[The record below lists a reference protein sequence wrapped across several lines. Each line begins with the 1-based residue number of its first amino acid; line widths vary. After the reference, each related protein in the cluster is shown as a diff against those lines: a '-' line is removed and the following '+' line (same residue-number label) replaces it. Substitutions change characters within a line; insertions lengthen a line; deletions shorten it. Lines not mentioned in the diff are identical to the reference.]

1 MPSTVLHFRRSN
13 LAIARLPEMAAASGI
28 AAAGF
33 TRSHHFG
40 VAGRHVERLA
50 EAGLVALAF
59 GNTPK
64 AMAPWGG
71 KQPLYGTN
79 PIAFAAP
86 HRGQPPIV
94 VDMALSQVARGKILT
109 AAQKGE
115 AIPEGWAVD
124 ENGQP
129 TTDAA
134 AALKGALQPIGG
146 AKGAALALMVEVLAV
161 ALTGARF
168 GFEASSFFDADGPPP
183 GVGQFLIAIDPGAF
197 GGADVFAD
205 RMAALAGMI
214 EGDGDARLPGSR
226 RIALR
231 EKAAREGVTVDSKLL
246 AEVRALAGV
255 RWCQTEGPDT
265 IVALLPADLEGGE
278 PDFGI
283 LGRGRLDIV
292 RTGAVEDIDRH
303 AGDRHIGLGPIGH
316 VGALDRER
324 AVDPHAQ
331 NPVALL
337 GCVEHN
343 FLLELHPLS
352 TRKLEA
358 FAFGRERARSAILRN
373 ANGCPAD
380 GLGAPCEPREEFV
393 TLLACVRTADAR

>member
-1 MPSTVLHFRRSN
+1 MDQATIEAAELEALIAAALVACNTSEGNARSVARALAQAEIDGQKGHGLSRVPSYSAQARAGKVDGQATPQVRQTRPGSLMIDVGNGFAFPAFD
-13 LAIARLPEMAAASGI
+13 LAIARLPKMAGANGI

-71 KQPLYGTN
+71 RQPLFGTN
-79 PIAFAAP
+79 PIAFAVPQRAK
-86 HRGQPPIV
+86 PPMV

-109 AAQKGE
+109 AAQKAE
-115 AIPEGWAVD
+115 AIPAGWAVD
-124 ENGQP
+124 EHGQP

-161 ALTGARF
+161 ALTGAKF

-183 GVGQFLIAIDPGAF
+183 GVGQFLIAVDPGAF

-205 RMAALAGMI
+205 RIAALAGMI
-214 EGDGDARLPGSR
+214 EADGDARLPGSR

-231 EKAAREGVTVDSKLL
+231 EKAQREGVTVDSKLL
-246 AEVRALAGV
+246 ADVRALAGV
-255 RWCQTEGPDT
+255 
-265 IVALLPADLEGGE
+265 
-278 PDFGI
+278 
-283 LGRGRLDIV
+283 
-292 RTGAVEDIDRH
+292 
-303 AGDRHIGLGPIGH
+303 
-316 VGALDRER
+316 
-324 AVDPHAQ
+324 
-331 NPVALL
+331 
-337 GCVEHN
+337 
-343 FLLELHPLS
+343 
-352 TRKLEA
+352 
-358 FAFGRERARSAILRN
+358 
-373 ANGCPAD
+373 
-380 GLGAPCEPREEFV
+380 
-393 TLLACVRTADAR
+393 

>member
-1 MPSTVLHFRRSN
+1 MSTATIGATELEALIVKAMEASDTSGVVALSVARALAQAEIDGQKGHGLSRVPSYAAQARSGKVDGRATPYAHQLRSGSLMIDAKN
-13 LAIARLPEMAAASGI
+13 GFAFPAVNFAIAELPGLAVTNGI
-28 AAAGF
+28 AAAGI

-71 KQPLYGTN
+71 TQPLFGTS

-86 HRGQPPIV
+86 HRGHLPIV

-129 TTDAA
+129 TTNAA

-183 GVGQFLIAIDPGAF
+183 GVGQFLIVIDPGAF

-205 RMAALAGMI
+205 RMAVLAGMI

-231 EKAAREGVTVDSKLL
+231 EKAAREGLSVDSQLL
-246 AEVRALAGV
+246 VEVRALAGV
-255 RWCQTEGPDT
+255 
-265 IVALLPADLEGGE
+265 
-278 PDFGI
+278 
-283 LGRGRLDIV
+283 
-292 RTGAVEDIDRH
+292 
-303 AGDRHIGLGPIGH
+303 
-316 VGALDRER
+316 
-324 AVDPHAQ
+324 
-331 NPVALL
+331 
-337 GCVEHN
+337 
-343 FLLELHPLS
+343 
-352 TRKLEA
+352 
-358 FAFGRERARSAILRN
+358 
-373 ANGCPAD
+373 
-380 GLGAPCEPREEFV
+380 
-393 TLLACVRTADAR
+393 

>member
-1 MPSTVLHFRRSN
+1 MNQATITTADLEALITRAMVACSTSAANARSVARALAQAEIDGQKGHGLSRVPSYGAQARSGKVDGHAVPEARQTRPGSLMVDARHGFAFPAFD
-13 LAIARLPEMAAASGI
+13 LAVVRLPAMARANGI

-71 KQPLYGTN
+71 RQPLYGTN

-86 HRGQPPIV
+86 HGGGPPII

-124 ENGQP
+124 ETGKP

-161 ALTGARF
+161 ALTGAKF
-168 GFEASSFFDADGPPP
+168 GFEASSFFDAAGPPP
-183 GVGQFLIAIDPGAF
+183 GVGQFLIAIDPAAF
-197 GGADVFAD
+197 GGTDGFAD
-205 RMAALAGMI
+205 RMATLAAMI
-214 EGDGDARLPGSR
+214 EGNGDARLPGSR

-231 EKAAREGVTVDSKLL
+231 EKAERDGVAVDMKLL
-246 AEVRALAGV
+246 AEVGALA
-255 RWCQTEGPDT
+255 
-265 IVALLPADLEGGE
+265 
-278 PDFGI
+278 
-283 LGRGRLDIV
+283 RG
-292 RTGAVEDIDRH
+292 
-303 AGDRHIGLGPIGH
+303 
-316 VGALDRER
+316 
-324 AVDPHAQ
+324 
-331 NPVALL
+331 
-337 GCVEHN
+337 
-343 FLLELHPLS
+343 
-352 TRKLEA
+352 
-358 FAFGRERARSAILRN
+358 
-373 ANGCPAD
+373 
-380 GLGAPCEPREEFV
+380 
-393 TLLACVRTADAR
+393 

>member
-1 MPSTVLHFRRSN
+1 
-13 LAIARLPEMAAASGI
+13 MAAASGI

-71 KQPLYGTN
+71 TQPLFGTS

-86 HRGQPPIV
+86 HRGHLPIV

-129 TTDAA
+129 TTNAA
-134 AALKGALQPIGG
+134 AALKGALQPVGG

-168 GFEASSFFDADGPPP
+168 GFEASSFFEAEGPPP
-183 GVGQFLIAIDPGAF
+183 GVGQFLIVIDPAAF

-205 RMAALAGMI
+205 RIAALAGMI
-214 EGDGDARLPGSR
+214 ESDGDARLPGSR

-231 EKAAREGVTVDSKLL
+231 EKAAREGLAVDSKLL
-246 AEVRALAGV
+246 VEVRALAGV
-255 RWCQTEGPDT
+255 
-265 IVALLPADLEGGE
+265 
-278 PDFGI
+278 
-283 LGRGRLDIV
+283 
-292 RTGAVEDIDRH
+292 
-303 AGDRHIGLGPIGH
+303 
-316 VGALDRER
+316 
-324 AVDPHAQ
+324 
-331 NPVALL
+331 
-337 GCVEHN
+337 
-343 FLLELHPLS
+343 
-352 TRKLEA
+352 
-358 FAFGRERARSAILRN
+358 
-373 ANGCPAD
+373 
-380 GLGAPCEPREEFV
+380 
-393 TLLACVRTADAR
+393 